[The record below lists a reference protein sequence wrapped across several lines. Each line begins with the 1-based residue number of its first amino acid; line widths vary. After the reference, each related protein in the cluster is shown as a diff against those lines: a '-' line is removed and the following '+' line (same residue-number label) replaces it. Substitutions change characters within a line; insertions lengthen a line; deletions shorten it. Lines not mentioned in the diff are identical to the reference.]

1 MLEKNLNRLEEISKE
16 LESETITLS
25 KGVELYEEGT
35 KLAVDSLKALE
46 EVKGKIYTIKKESEK
61 MIEEEI
67 K

>member
-16 LESETITLS
+16 LECESITLS

-61 MIEEEI
+61 MMEEEI

>member
-61 MIEEEI
+61 MMEEEI